1 MVNVAR
7 LDQADGAVGA
17 ASKIAAARALGAF
30 GLATASLAI
39 NLAATRGPP
48 SCFGDSAY
56 YHLALVG
63 SFLSGVAQVAAA
75 VWVADDPRGRHAVG
89 KKIMYASIAP
99 LLVAA
104 GLTGAALL
112 W

>member
-1 MVNVAR
+1 MMRVAR
-7 LDQADGAVGA
+7 LEADGA
-17 ASKIAAARALGAF
+17 ASKIAAF

-48 SCFGDSAY
+48 SCFGDSAWY

-75 VWVADDPRGRHAVG
+75 VWVADDPRGRHAIG
-89 KKIMYASIAP
+89 KKIVYASIAP
-99 LLVAA
+99 LAIAVS
-104 GLTGAALL
+104 LTGAALL

>member
-1 MVNVAR
+1 ME
-7 LDQADGAVGA
+7 ADGA
-17 ASKIAAARALGAF
+17 ASKIPVVLMAF
-30 GLATASLAI
+30 AVATASVGI
-39 NLAATRGPP
+39 NLAATRAPP
-48 SCFGDSAY
+48 PCFGDSAY

-75 VWVADDPRGRHAVG
+75 VWVADDPYGRHDIG
-89 KKIMYASIAP
+89 KKIAYASITP
-99 LLVAA
+99 LAIAV

>member
-7 LDQADGAVGA
+7 LDQADGA
-17 ASKIAAARALGAF
+17 ASKIATARALAAF

-48 SCFGDSAY
+48 SCFGDSAWY

-63 SFLSGVAQVAAA
+63 SFLSGVAQVGAA
-75 VWVADDPRGRHAVG
+75 VWVADDPRGRHAIG
-89 KKIMYASIAP
+89 KKIVYASIAP
-99 LLVAA
+99 LAIAVS
-104 GLTGAALL
+104 LTGAALL